1 MKNIKN
7 IIINDLRGLKFLNEV
22 NISNKSLIIFFS
34 FFFCIFSFYV
44 VNQYSYSLQNKDF
57 LYYLLGDGAYHLS
70 IISDLDNELS
80 FFKLHKSPLYNN
92 NYYIFSLLILKLLKI
107 FPGYDYSTVGL
118 ASVIVNLL
126 SIYSICIFGYLI
138 CFTLSKS
145 KIFSIG
151 IIFLFWNPDLIFF
164 GLRIYPDIL
173 QLSFIMI
180 SIYFIISN
188 SKNYNILIAFIFCGL
203 AFGVKAQGF
212 LIFIYLLGFVSVN
225 EYIKNKSI
233 LSKLFFFQILE
244 YIFLFLIT
252 FFFLNHINPIMIF
265 ETILSSAKTLIVK
278 KEINNFNIVFQYF
291 VYSLRGISGLI
302 LFITFVA
309 LGAISVVLNNYRK
322 AIFFSSLFFIFIF
335 YLQLSFYSKLVQ
347 GPRYLYHLYPLI
359 LILISVSFFGIS
371 SYFNKK
377 KIYFVNF
384 FFAIII
390 LVFGIYQFSNSF
402 SFNRFDFK
410 TQLKNDIM
418 IEGYNF
424 FSKIK
429 YKTKNPYVC
438 AGIYSLVPSNFSNR
452 IKKTYKHIIF
462 EEDIMQKK
470 CDYIVLDQLTPGRYI
485 WYEKNNNKLKPLIK
499 EYSNLSDYNKI
510 IGKEVILRTQKLIQ
524 YIVEDPKS
532 GYNLLFINK
541 SMIILGKK

>member
-1 MKNIKN
+1 
-7 IIINDLRGLKFLNEV
+7 
-22 NISNKSLIIFFS
+22 
-34 FFFCIFSFYV
+34 
-44 VNQYSYSLQNKDF
+44 
-57 LYYLLGDGAYHLS
+57 
-70 IISDLDNELS
+70 
-80 FFKLHKSPLYNN
+80 
-92 NYYIFSLLILKLLKI
+92 
-107 FPGYDYSTVGL
+107 
-118 ASVIVNLL
+118 
-126 SIYSICIFGYLI
+126 
-138 CFTLSKS
+138 
-145 KIFSIG
+145 
-151 IIFLFWNPDLIFF
+151 
-164 GLRIYPDIL
+164 
-173 QLSFIMI
+173 MI

-390 LVFGIYQFSNSF
+390 LVFGIYQFSNLF

-499 EYSNLSDYNKI
+499 ENSNLSDYNKI